1 MDKDLYKISSKRN
14 EKWWSWGNIK
24 RGDKGFRGG
33 IKKTPEFMAWVNE
46 TPDGGFLNFLL
57 FEDKPKAD
65 PRNDGNQY
73 TDYSKAKANGCQ
85 PEQSDEIPF

>member
-1 MDKDLYKISSKRN
+1 MNADLYKISSKRN

-24 RGDKGFRGG
+24 KGEKGFRGG

-57 FEDKPKAD
+57 FEDKPNPNKKDAMQ
-65 PRNDGNQY
+65 DGNTY
-73 TDYSKAKANGCQ
+73 EAAKSGGYDDSN
-85 PEQSDEIPF
+85 SEIPF